1 VSVSATAK
9 EKQVEEAMSKPIV
22 AITIGKNNYCRM
34 FSPAAWQ
41 KLDSFADVIHYA
53 GDEPAK
59 KADLLA
65 LLPQA
70 DACITSWGVDAL
82 DADVMAAAP
91 RLKALA
97 HMGSS
102 VKRFV
107 SDALWARGVRVTSAG
122 AALALDVAETTVGL
136 MIVGMK
142 RVWPL
147 GQHVRAGGWRETHWW
162 PAREMF
168 SKKVGIIGA
177 SNVGRHVIK
186 LLGSFSV
193 EILLYDPFVK
203 PEEARALGVT
213 LVGLDELLRM
223 SDIVSLH
230 APEKPDTIHMLNA
243 ERLAMMKDDALVI
256 NTARGALIDEKAFIR
271 ELEKGRFFAFLDVTD
286 PEPPAADSP
295 LRKLENVVI
304 TPHSAGCIENC
315 GRMGEMAAEELRRF
329 FAGEPAIYEMK
340 PDMFGRIA

>member
-1 VSVSATAK
+1 
-9 EKQVEEAMSKPIV
+9 MSRPIV
-22 AITIGKNNYCRM
+22 AITIGKNHYCRM

-91 RLKALA
+91 RLKAMA

-142 RVWPL
+142 RVL
-147 GQHVRAGGWRETHWW
+147 AAG
-162 PAREMF
+162 PAR
-168 SKKVGIIGA
+168 
-177 SNVGRHVIK
+177 
-186 LLGSFSV
+186 
-193 EILLYDPFVK
+193 
-203 PEEARALGVT
+203 AR
-213 LVGLDELLRM
+213 R
-223 SDIVSLH
+223 
-230 APEKPDTIHMLNA
+230 
-243 ERLAMMKDDALVI
+243 RLA
-256 NTARGALIDEKAFIR
+256 
-271 ELEKGRFFAFLDVTD
+271 
-286 PEPPAADSP
+286 
-295 LRKLENVVI
+295 
-304 TPHSAGCIENC
+304 
-315 GRMGEMAAEELRRF
+315 
-329 FAGEPAIYEMK
+329 
-340 PDMFGRIA
+340 